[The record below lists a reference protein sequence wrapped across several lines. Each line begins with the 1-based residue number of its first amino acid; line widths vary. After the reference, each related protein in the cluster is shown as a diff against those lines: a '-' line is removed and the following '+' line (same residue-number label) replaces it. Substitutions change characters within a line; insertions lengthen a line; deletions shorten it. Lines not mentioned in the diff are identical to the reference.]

1 MSRISRRT
9 FLKDS
14 AKIGTALGFP
24 TIISQAV
31 LGRGRKLPP
40 SERLNIGLISCGGRS
55 IICNDYQD
63 YAKSQ
68 VVAVCDPRSDHRL
81 AKKEQFKGCADFCD
95 FRELLARKDVDAVHI
110 STPDHW
116 HVPISLAAARAG
128 KDMYTEK
135 PLGLSIEQT
144 LAAREIVNKHRRI
157 FQYGTQNRSMAQV
170 RLGIELV
177 LNGHIG
183 EVQELYVWCP
193 PGESGGSPTPEL
205 PVPDGFD
212 YELWLGPAPQTSFC
226 TDRCYGQGQRKGIY
240 HIYDYAIGFIAG
252 WGAHPV
258 DQLQWWADNAGLTIP
273 VLYQGSG
280 KRPESG
286 LFDTVTHWDMT
297 CTYANGLKMRF
308 LDDSTAREQGKI
320 PHIDQLKFT
329 HGTMFVGS
337 EGWVAVTRGGW
348 QVYPE
353 SLYQK
358 ARHPGSLRLTESTSH
373 TKHFV
378 DSVLSRKQPLS
389 DLESAVSSD
398 LICHLCDIS
407 IRTGQDVQWDPRKET
422 IVGNERALAMMSRAL
437 RAPWHL

>member
-1 MSRISRRT
+1 MSKISRRT

-24 TIISQAV
+24 TIISANV
-31 LGRGRKLPP
+31 LGRGPKLSP
-40 SERLNIGLISCGGRS
+40 SERVNVGLISCGGRS
-55 IICNDYQD
+55 IICNEYQD
-63 YAKSQ
+63 YAKAQ
-68 VVAVCDPRSDHRL
+68 VVAVCDPRSDLRQ
-81 AKKEQFKGCADFCD
+81 AKKQQFQGCAAYSD

-135 PLGLSIEQT
+135 PLGICIEQT
-144 LAAREIVNKHRRI
+144 LAAREIVTKHHRI

-183 EVQELYVWCP
+183 EVREVYVWCP
-193 PGESGGSPTPEL
+193 PGESGGKPQPEL
-205 PVPDGFD
+205 PVPEGFD
-212 YELWLGPAPQTSFC
+212 YDLWLGPAPETPFC
-226 TDRCYGQGQRKGIY
+226 RDRCYGEGQRKGIY

-252 WGAHPV
+252 WGAHPM

-273 VLYQGSG
+273 VSYQGKG
-280 KRPESG
+280 RIPEAG

-297 CTYANGLKMRF
+297 CTYTGGLKMRF
-308 LDDSTAREQGKI
+308 LDDETAREQHKI
-320 PHIDQLKFT
+320 PHIGQLKFT
-329 HGTMFVGS
+329 HGTLFVGS
-337 EGWVAVTRGGW
+337 QGWVAVTRGGW

-358 ARHPGSLRLTESTSH
+358 AKQPGSVRLIESRSH

-378 DSVLSRKQPLS
+378 DRVLDRQQPIS
-389 DLESAVSSD
+389 DLESAVRSD
-398 LICHLCDIS
+398 LICHLCDLT
-407 IRTGQDVQWDPRKET
+407 IRTGQDVQWDSQKQT
-422 IVGNERALAMMSRAL
+422 ILGNERALAMLSRPL
-437 RAPWHL
+437 RSPWHV

>member
-14 AKIGTALGFP
+14 AKIGTVLGFP
-24 TIISQAV
+24 TIISQTV
-31 LGRGRKLPP
+31 LGRGPKLPP
-40 SERLNIGLISCGGRS
+40 SERVNLGLISCGGRS
-55 IICNDYQD
+55 IICNEYLDYP
-63 YAKSQ
+63 KSQ
-68 VVAVCDPRSDHRL
+68 VVAVCDPRSDLRL
-81 AKKEQFKGCADFCD
+81 TKKQKFKGCGAYSD
-95 FRELLARKDVDAVHI
+95 FRDLLARKDVDAVHI

-144 LAAREIVNKHRRI
+144 LAAREIVKKHNRI

-193 PGESGGSPTPEL
+193 PGESGGSSTPEL

-212 YELWLGPAPQTSFC
+212 YDLWLGPAPEIPFSM
-226 TDRCYGQGQRKGIY
+226 DRCYGQGQRKGIY

-273 VLYQGSG
+273 VSYQGSG
-280 KRPESG
+280 KIPGAG

-308 LDDSTAREQGKI
+308 LDDVTAREQSKI
-320 PHIDQLKFT
+320 PHIDQIKFT

-358 ARHPGSLRLTESTSH
+358 AKQPGSLRLTESRSH

-378 DSVLSRKQPLS
+378 DRVLDRQQPIS
-389 DLESAVSSD
+389 DLESAVRSD

-407 IRTGQDVQWDPRKET
+407 IRTGQAVEWNPQKET
-422 IVGNERALAMMSRAL
+422 IVGNEQAFAMMSRPL